1 MQLLVLGASGKTGTA
16 LVAQGLERGHGVTAF
31 GRSAYGGRSHDALRI
46 VPGSCLSA
54 DDLAAALPGH
64 DAVVSAL
71 GTRGIGATTLLRD
84 SAVAA
89 ADALT
94 RAGVIRLIVISS
106 TLVDGASW
114 LARVAA
120 RTLLRHHTRDQ
131 RAMEKVVGQSDL
143 DWTIVRAPR
152 LSNGTPIDR
161 FMLRNDPPSDLPASI
176 SRSDLARLMLE
187 AVEHGSHL
195 KQIVSVARTQS

>member
-1 MQLLVLGASGKTGTA
+1 MQLLVLAASGKTGTA

-71 GTRGIGATTLLRD
+71 GTRGMGATTLLRD

-94 RAGVIRLIVISS
+94 HAGVMRLIVISS

-120 RTLLRHHTRDQ
+120 RTLLFNHEVMTPHCLKRGMT
-131 RAMEKVVGQSDL
+131 SDS
-143 DWTIVRAPR
+143 
-152 LSNGTPIDR
+152 SNLLKAHSRVIGHID
-161 FMLRNDPPSDLPASI
+161 I
-176 SRSDLARLMLE
+176 SRSKLPEFEVYTGPLPNRPPRLCEPIRRFLFAAPRKDE
-187 AVEHGSHL
+187 F
-195 KQIVSVARTQS
+195 